1 MVFAPRGSR
10 LLAQVLDAVVAS
22 TPMVLVVV
30 LDTFGVGFSGLGMIA
45 VLFSIAYY
53 LFADGLAGG
62 QSIAKRWLGMA
73 VVDARSGTPC
83 TFWQSFVRNLLLAIL
98 GPIDWIFIFGGRHQR
113 LGDKA
118 ASTIVVASA

>member
-1 MVFAPRGSR
+1 M
-10 LLAQVLDAVVAS
+10 L
-22 TPMVLVVV
+22 LVVI
-30 LDTFGVGFSGLGMIA
+30 LDTIGIGFSALGMIA
-45 VLFSIAYY
+45 LLFSVGYY

-73 VVDARSGTPC
+73 VVDARSGAPC

-98 GPIDWIFIFGGRHQR
+98 GPLDWLFIFGGRHQR

-118 ASTIVVASA
+118 ASTIVVANP